1 MEGFLNLTNLSD
13 SDAKA
18 KIENFREIVL
28 RAEED
33 REERVERDE
42 KNREFWRNNIWTQ
55 DDIDNFFKPLDIRP
69 YEFAV
74 QRPLINNLIYRQR
87 SRRITF
93 DVVPTD
99 SKSYGRFLQGR
110 DEFVEENL
118 SNFNSISEAQ
128 DFYEKYA
135 DDEYAKALSSVLHN
149 TRVINKAKY
158 TESEVFERGLVSG
171 LDFFK
176 GVYSNKHQR
185 NGGIEISRRPQNS
198 IFYDESSTE
207 YDLSDIEFIG
217 EVHLMYKNGLIT
229 AYPDAK
235 DKIEEH
241 FKTFTNLDRHNTTTT
256 VKRDWEYFYSFN
268 RPTGDENKARVAE
281 FWYLDTVE
289 KFLVKDNVTGETR
302 VVKEGI
308 TEEQLGEKLLTYLL
322 LEYQEQAKT
331 DPEVRN
337 KLRQEGFRESL
348 ASEAEERYDI
358 GRTYEPCW
366 YKAVFTFNALLEYKK
381 SPYPHQSHP
390 YYPYYCQY
398 TEGEFHSLM
407 DDIRDVIIAIN
418 KALAFRELMMAH
430 GSKGLVVVDEKTMT
444 KSGYDAD
451 EIAEHWTTIG
461 GALVLKLP
469 DGKRINDVID
479 SITTVGQGL
488 EAINAILADL
498 DSRLYRIS
506 GVNLA
511 QLGVVE
517 RETTSSGF
525 SKQVSEGEA
534 NNGLI
539 YDNFIRSLEGFYND
553 KIVPLVSWMMK
564 NKQSQVIRM
573 IGEDYQPWLEID
585 IDEEFDTFE
594 RAIREGEYTTVLKAK
609 SDNAQLDEERSAK
622 LMELALAGAIPP
634 EVAIEYSTNPDRYK
648 IVQSIKKHRL
658 EMLREQAKN
667 QVEMGQIQ
675 EIASKEI
682 GMSSEMV
689 SELLEKLKVQKMK
702 EQYEQQNPRSL
713 AQNGQGAKTIKEQ
726 AKQTQTRE
734 SIDQNTTKG

>member
-1 MEGFLNLTNLSD
+1 MDGFLNLTNLSD
-13 SDAKA
+13 SDAKE
-18 KIENFREIVL
+18 KIETFREIVL

-33 REERVERDE
+33 REERVKRDDT
-42 KNREFWRNNIWTQ
+42 NREFWRNNIWSQ
-55 DDIDNFFKPLDIRP
+55 DDIDNFFKPLDIKP

-87 SRRITF
+87 SRRISF

-99 SKSYGRFLQGR
+99 SKSYGRYLQGR
-110 DEFVEENL
+110 DQFVEENL
-118 SNFNSISEAQ
+118 ENFNSITEAQ

-135 DDEYAKALSSVLHN
+135 DDEYAKALTAVLHN
-149 TRVINKAKY
+149 SRVINKAKY
-158 TESEVFERGLVSG
+158 IESEVFERGLVSG

-176 GVYSNKHQR
+176 GVYSKKHQR
-185 NGGIEISRRPQNS
+185 DGGIEITRRPQNA
-198 IFYDESSTE
+198 IFYDESSTQ

-217 EVHLMYKNGLIT
+217 EVHLMYKNELIT
-229 AYPDAK
+229 NYPYAK
-235 DKIEEH
+235 DQIAEH
-241 FKTFTNLDRHNTTTT
+241 FKTFTNIGRNNVTT
-256 VKRDWEYFYSFN
+256 KLRRDWEYFYSFN
-268 RPTGDENKARVAE
+268 RTTGDENKARVAE
-281 FWYLDTVE
+281 FWYLDTIE
-289 KFLVKDNVTGETR
+289 KYLVKDNETGETR
-302 VVKEGI
+302 VAKEGI
-308 TEEQLGEKLLTYLL
+308 TEEELGEKLLTYLL
-322 LEYQEQAKT
+322 LEYQEAAKKN
-331 DPEVRN
+331 PEI
-337 KLRQEGFRESL
+337 RQKIQSENFKETL

-358 GRTYEPCW
+358 GKTYEPCW

-461 GALVLKLP
+461 GALILKLP
-469 DGKRINDVID
+469 DGKRIGDVID
-479 SITTVGQGL
+479 SITTIGQGL
-488 EAINAILADL
+488 EAINYILQDL

-511 QLGVVE
+511 QLGIVE

-553 KIVPLVSWMMK
+553 KIVPLVGWMMK
-564 NKQSQVIRM
+564 NKKNQVIRM
-573 IGEDYQPWLEID
+573 IGEDYKPWLEVD
-585 IDEEFDTFE
+585 LDEQFDTFE

-622 LMELALAGAIPP
+622 LMELALAGAVPP
-634 EVAIEYSTNPDRYK
+634 EVAIEFSTNPDRYK
-648 IVQSIKKHRL
+648 IIQRMKEYRL
-658 EMLREQAKN
+658 ERVREQAAN
-667 QVEMGQIQ
+667 QVEIGQIQ
-675 EIASKEI
+675 EIASKEV
-682 GMSSEMV
+682 GMSAEMIG
-689 SELLEKLKVQKMK
+689 ELLEKLKLQKM
-702 EQYEQQNPRSL
+702 EQQYQKEKQPSL
-713 AQNGQGAKTIKEQ
+713 AQNGQGAKTIQEQ
-726 AKQTQTRE
+726 AKQTQTRQTIE
-734 SIDQNTTKG
+734 QNTNKG